1 MYNFTYIDYK
11 NNRNI
16 LFVVDATSIIVAD
29 DLFYNETGINP
40 VSTKTVG
47 VIVKFADGSS
57 EEFGFGKETN

>member
-16 LFVVDATSIIVAD
+16 LFVTDATSIIVAD

-40 VSTKTVG
+40 LVTNTVG
-47 VIVKFADGSS
+47 VICKFADGSS
-57 EEFGFGKETN
+57 KEFGGETD